1 MIVDIKCA
9 GLGPMDLRV
18 GADRDKGQ
26 VILVATKKVGPSS
39 SGTSVVR
46 WTRTFRVQAACCMCS
61 VLTGYRLKAKL
72 YDVELDGYALE
83 RAIPEW
89 AAAAAPHEIEFR
101 MSDITPDGPELLFVL
116 DADEAT
122 ALTLALQAAVQKAME
137 AIP

>member
-1 MIVDIKCA
+1 MIVDIEYA
-9 GLGPMDLRV
+9 GLGQMDLRV
-18 GADRDKGQ
+18 EADRDKGR
-26 VILVATKKVGPSS
+26 VSLIATKKVGPSS
-39 SGTSVVR
+39 SGTVIKF
-46 WTRTFRVQAACCMCS
+46 TRTFCVQAVCCMCS
-61 VLTGYRLKAKL
+61 VLMGYRLKAKL

-89 AAAAAPHEIEFR
+89 ATAAAPHEIEFR
-101 MSDITPDGPELLFVL
+101 MSDITPDGPKLLFVL